1 MTASVPYGTLSKIN
15 REEMMSIRDLQ
26 ERCGTAA
33 RDKGF
38 HDDRPQPVMD
48 QQGHITYPGLADW
61 QGNKL
66 MLIVSEV
73 AEAQDELRKGFPAN
87 VTYHPNAIEGSEVL
101 THPYGPGGTPAKP
114 EGVPSELADV
124 VIRVLDFCF
133 TENIDLES
141 IIEEKLRYN
150 ALRPY
155 KHGKKF

>member
-1 MTASVPYGTLSKIN
+1 MGMT
-15 REEMMSIRDLQ
+15 SISELQ
-26 ERCGTAA
+26 QRCGEAA

-38 HDDRPQPVMD
+38 HDDRPLPFMD
-48 QQGHITYPGLADW
+48 VQGHFTYPGLADW

-73 AEAQDELRKGFPAN
+73 AEAQDELRKGHRADE
-87 VTYHPNAIEGSEVL
+87 TYYPTVRPDEDNLPTVAH
-101 THPYGPGGTPAKP
+101 KP

-133 TENIDLES
+133 TEGIDLET
-141 IIEEKLRYN
+141 IIEEKLAYN
-150 ALRPY
+150 ATRAY